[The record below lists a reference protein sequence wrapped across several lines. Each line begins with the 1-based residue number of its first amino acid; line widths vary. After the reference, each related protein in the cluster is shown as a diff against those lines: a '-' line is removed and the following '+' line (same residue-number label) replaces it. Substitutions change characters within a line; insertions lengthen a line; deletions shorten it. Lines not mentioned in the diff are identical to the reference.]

1 MESRQNYRNKMDK
14 IYTDIVEI
22 KDQVNEDYLDAINLF
37 ENYDDAKY
45 NKIEKNIEVIID
57 KTAQINLV
65 AVELLATQQ
74 PLACDLIYIENCIKL
89 ADNFKRI
96 AKLTHNIA
104 QIANDIDV
112 EVIPVGPLSTFKVMA
127 QNVENMLKNSINPFL
142 NKNKDEYL
150 KIKSNDDV
158 VDEYFDQFIVDVSDA
173 MKEDSSTINA
183 LVQFLLIGRYLE
195 RIADRS
201 EDMALLSLE
210 IEV

>member
-96 AKLTHNIA
+96 AKLTHKHCTNC
-104 QIANDIDV
+104 
-112 EVIPVGPLSTFKVMA
+112 K
-127 QNVENMLKNSINPFL
+127 
-142 NKNKDEYL
+142 
-150 KIKSNDDV
+150 
-158 VDEYFDQFIVDVSDA
+158 
-173 MKEDSSTINA
+173 
-183 LVQFLLIGRYLE
+183 
-195 RIADRS
+195 
-201 EDMALLSLE
+201 
-210 IEV
+210 

>member
-1 MESRQNYRNKMDK
+1 MDK

-112 EVIPVGPLSTFKVMA
+112 EVIPAGPLSTFKVMA

>member
-112 EVIPVGPLSTFKVMA
+112 EVIPAGPLSTFKVMA
-127 QNVENMLKNSINPFL
+127 QNVENMLKNSINPSL

>member
-45 NKIEKNIEVIID
+45 NKIEENIDVIID

-112 EVIPVGPLSTFKVMA
+112 DVIPAGPLSTFKVMA

-142 NKNKDEYL
+142 NKDKDEYL

>member
-112 EVIPVGPLSTFKVMA
+112 EVIPAGPLSTFKVMA

>member
-1 MESRQNYRNKMDK
+1 M
-14 IYTDIVEI
+14 
-22 KDQVNEDYLDAINLF
+22 LF
-37 ENYDDAKY
+37 RSKY

-112 EVIPVGPLSTFKVMA
+112 EVIPAGPLSTFKVMA